1 MRFTRLGWLPAF
13 AVGAVVLTSCTAP
26 APSPV
31 PDPTIAAIPADETCI
46 EVSDLGTLVFN
57 LGTTHRDGRL
67 SDLEWVGVE
76 QLAARMLDR
85 VRAEPGT
92 ELADALDEL
101 QGTIS
106 RPVESLIT
114 VDVESEGWY
123 TAFQAFDRECRD
135 TGFEFGVFG
144 WVGG

>member
-1 MRFTRLGWLPAF
+1 MRFTRLGWLPVF
-13 AVGAVVLTSCTAP
+13 AAGALVLTGCVAP
-26 APSPV
+26 APV
-31 PDPTIAAIPADETCI
+31 PDPEPTANSIASDETCM
-46 EVSDLGTLVFN
+46 EVSDVGTLVFN
-57 LGTTHRDGRL
+57 LGATHREGRL
-67 SDLEWVGVE
+67 SDLEWVGVQ

-92 ELADALDEL
+92 ELSDALDAL

-106 RPVESLIT
+106 RPVEGLLRI
-114 VDVESEGWY
+114 DVESAEWSE
-123 TAFQAFDRECRD
+123 TFQAFDMACRK